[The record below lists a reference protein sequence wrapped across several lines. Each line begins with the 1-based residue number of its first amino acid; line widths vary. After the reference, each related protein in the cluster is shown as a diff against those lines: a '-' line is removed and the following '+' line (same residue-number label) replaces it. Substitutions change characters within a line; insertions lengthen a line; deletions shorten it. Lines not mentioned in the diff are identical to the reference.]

1 MKQNKV
7 PRNLLRL
14 DSIVLIVFGI
24 LMIVGGIS
32 MFFLEENQSTIGTHL
47 EDLNLYV
54 GTFILILGIATTYLA
69 YDRLRKVT

>member
-1 MKQNKV
+1 MMKQNKI

-32 MFFLEENQSTIGTHL
+32 MFFLEENQSTTGTHL

-54 GTFILILGIATTYLA
+54 GTFILILGIATT
-69 YDRLRKVT
+69 

>member
-32 MFFLEENQSTIGTHL
+32 MLFSEENHSTIGTHL
-47 EDLNLYV
+47 EDLNFYV
-54 GTFILILGIATTYLA
+54 GTFILILGITITYLA
-69 YDRLRKVT
+69 YDRLRK

>member
-24 LMIVGGIS
+24 LLFVGGIS
-32 MFFLEENQSTIGTHL
+32 MLFSEEEQNTIGSHL
-47 EDLNLYV
+47 EDLNLYI
-54 GTFILILGIATTYLA
+54 GTFILISGIAITYLA
-69 YDRLRKVT
+69 HDRLRKVT